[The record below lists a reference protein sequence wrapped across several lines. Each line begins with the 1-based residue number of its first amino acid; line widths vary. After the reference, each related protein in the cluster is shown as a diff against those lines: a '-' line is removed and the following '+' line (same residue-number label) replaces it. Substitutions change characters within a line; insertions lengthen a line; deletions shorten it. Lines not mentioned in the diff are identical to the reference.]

1 MQYEWDENKRIA
13 NFARHKVDFADATD
27 FEWDTA
33 IETMDDRLDYGE
45 TRWVTLGLIGQN
57 LHVMVYTI
65 RSQKI
70 RIISLRKAN
79 KRENRYYEKNIQKNA
94 K

>member
-13 NFARHKVDFADATD
+13 NLERHDVDFSEAVK

-33 IETMDDRLDYGE
+33 IETIDDRFDYGE
-45 TRWVTLGLIGQN
+45 TRWVTIGFIN
-57 LHVMVYTI
+57 RKLHVMVYTI
-65 RSQKI
+65 RGSKI

-79 KRENRYYEKNIQKNA
+79 SRESNYYEEKQ
-94 K
+94 